1 MRAHIRSYAIGK
13 RHAIEVDLIAA
24 GKTSSRKISDNLN
37 AKEFAAMKVGL
48 QAGLLLANYA
58 VSSKHQVLTEERR

>member
-24 GKTSSRKISDNLN
+24 DKTASRKISDNLN
-37 AKEFAAMKVGL
+37 AKEFAAMKIGL

-58 VSSKHQVLTEERR
+58 VSSRHQVLA